1 MKYDQ
6 QVQPNFGKTVI
17 CKREDKFR
25 AKNSSEKIR
34 GIVATQHVNL
44 ARFKDYLA
52 PTKNVH
58 MKEKAYKERHWKGC
72 VIDWFHYTKF
82 SFYATIRLRACIV

>member
-17 CKREDKFR
+17 SKREDKFR
-25 AKNSSEKIR
+25 ANNSSEKIR

-44 ARFKDYLA
+44 ARLKDYLA
-52 PTKNVH
+52 STKNVH

-72 VIDWFHYTKF
+72 ARFHYTMF
-82 SFYATIRLRACIV
+82 SFYATIHLRACIV